1 MPVSHTTPPPF
12 KLTNIR
18 QEVPAA
24 DIQPG
29 AETADPHSDTIMSET
44 DETAPPVGALTQTIR
59 PIVSYP
65 SSVMSPTPSPLN
77 AELFTDDR
85 SPSPTVPSPSPLR
98 TPTSATLTTHTP
110 QANQADIMMSD
121 LLVTHPGPA
130 ANQDLTPPPKNTVRP
145 LALSRS
151 EGSIS
156 VTRAPLPTIAPH
168 TSLQKR
174 LAAAAERNTPT
185 SSNRGPP
192 REPIDKYTRAT
203 MPQIYDAHPTAPL
216 DYISIDLI
224 GKWENLSGGKLLA
237 IPFDDVAQHLD
248 QHNTVKG
255 QIFAA
260 VEEITQSKEV
270 SVLAPRQRQ
279 GTKETPTSFLIYN
292 LTDDECTLL
301 LERRVWS
308 SPTITFR
315 VTKLNPQCPDFL
327 FQIKGFS
334 TLVTNDILETVRSV
348 WQSEEV
354 EFLIEDVA
362 SAFPEHEYEIV
373 KTSASTFLNSVRVTR
388 LDTKSSGDSLQPRFN
403 VYVAG
408 STISNDDAWLFLR
421 DSLASFTYETP
432 MEERGET
439 LIIPYNCSL
448 CHGVDHP
455 RGLCPF
461 PLVPGWNGPGHRLQ
475 SMNQRGRGGRA
486 RGSMTRGRR

>member
-1 MPVSHTTPPPF
+1 
-12 KLTNIR
+12 
-18 QEVPAA
+18 
-24 DIQPG
+24 
-29 AETADPHSDTIMSET
+29 MSET
-44 DETAPPVGALTQTIR
+44 DQPTPPMEVLTQTTR

-65 SSVMSPTPSPLN
+65 STVMSPTPSPIN
-77 AELFTDDR
+77 TTLFTDDR
-85 SPSPTVPSPSPLR
+85 SPSPTLPSPSPLR

-110 QANQADIMMSD
+110 RTNQPDIMMTD
-121 LLVTHPGPA
+121 LLATYPGPA
-130 ANQDLTPPPKNTVRP
+130 TDPDLPPPPKNLVRP

-151 EGSIS
+151 EGSIT

-168 TSLQKR
+168 SSLQKR
-174 LAAAAERNTPT
+174 LAAAAERSTPA

-237 IPFDDVAQHLD
+237 IPFDDIAQNLD
-248 QHNTVKG
+248 HHNTVKG

-279 GTKETPTSFLIYN
+279 GTKETPTSFLVYN
-292 LTDDECTLL
+292 LTEDECTLL

-354 EFLIEDVA
+354 GSLLEDVA
-362 SAFPEHEYEIV
+362 SAFPDHEYDLV
-373 KTSASTFLNSVRVTR
+373 KTSASAFLNSVRVTR

-403 VYVAG
+403 VYVSG
-408 STISNDDAWLFLR
+408 STISNDEAWLFLR
-421 DSLASFTYETP
+421 DSLASLTYETL

-461 PLVPGWNGPGHRLQ
+461 PLVPNWNGPGHRPQ
-475 SMNQRGRGGRA
+475 STNQRGRGGRT
-486 RGSMTRGRR
+486 RGSMMRGRR